1 MLDWDDLRF
10 FLAVA
15 RHKSLTSAARALGVA
30 QPTVGRRIDAFEQ
43 RLGAKL
49 FRRTPS
55 GFALSAVGEGM
66 LAHAERMELDALA
79 AERAAAGRDAGLAG
93 HLRVT
98 ASEWLAVRVLGPL
111 LVPFLARHP
120 AISVDLVADARWL
133 SLPRREADIALRPAA
148 FEHQDVFQRKVAR
161 IGFGLYA
168 SEVYLAERGVPDF
181 EKQCEGHALVTM
193 DDEPPIADVAWLR
206 SVAARAHVAAR
217 TNGREA
223 QAAMAAAGV
232 GLVCLPR
239 VLGDATAGLYLL
251 APPSP
256 PPERTLWL
264 GVHRDTRAVPRVKAL
279 VTHLAGALSPLAQA
293 LRPGARPRASRSSL

>member
-1 MLDWDDLRF
+1 MLNWDDLRY

-15 RHKSLTSAARALGVA
+15 RHGNLSAAARALKVT
-30 QPTVGRRIDAFEQ
+30 QPTVGRRIDAFER

-49 FRRTPS
+49 FLRSPS
-55 GFALSAVGEGM
+55 GFALSAAGEGV
-66 LAHAERMELDALA
+66 LGHAERMEQGALA
-79 AERAAAGRDAGLAG
+79 AELAAAGRDAGLKG

-111 LVPFLARHP
+111 LAPFLARHP

-148 FEHQDVFQRKVAR
+148 FEHHEVFQREVAR

-168 SEVYLAERGVPDF
+168 SEAYLSERGPPDF
-181 EKQCEGHALVTM
+181 GRQCEGHALVTM
-193 DDEPPIADVAWLR
+193 SSDEPPAVADLPWLR
-206 SVAARAHVAAR
+206 AVAAQARVAAR

-223 QAAMAAAGV
+223 QATMGAAGV

-239 VLGDATAGLYLL
+239 YLGDATAGLRLL
-251 APPSP
+251 TPPSP
-256 PPERTLWL
+256 PPERALWL
-264 GVHRDTRAVPRVKAL
+264 GVHRDARAVPRVKAL
-279 VTHLAGALSPLAQA
+279 VAFIADALAPLRRALLPD
-293 LRPGARPRASRSSL
+293 ARPRGIR

>member
-1 MLDWDDLRF
+1 MLDWDDLRY

-15 RHKSLTSAARALGVA
+15 RHGNLSAAARALKVT
-30 QPTVGRRIDAFEQ
+30 QPTVGRRIDAFER
-43 RLGAKL
+43 RLGARL
-49 FRRTPS
+49 FLRSPS
-55 GFALSAVGEGM
+55 GFALSAAGESVLG
-66 LAHAERMELDALA
+66 HAERMEQGALA
-79 AERAAAGRDAGLAG
+79 AELAAGGRDAGLRG

-148 FEHQDVFQRKVAR
+148 FEHHEVFQREVAR

-168 SEVYLAERGVPDF
+168 SEAYLAERGPPDF
-181 EKQCEGHALVTM
+181 DRQCEGHALVTM
-193 DDEPPIADVAWLR
+193 SDDPPAVADLPWLR
-206 SVAARAHVAAR
+206 AVAGKARVAAR

-223 QAAMAAAGV
+223 QATMGAAGV

-239 VLGDATAGLYLL
+239 YLGDATPGLRLL
-251 APPSP
+251 SPPSP
-256 PPERTLWL
+256 PPERALWL
-264 GVHRDTRAVPRVKAL
+264 GVHRDARAAPRVKAL
-279 VTHLAGALSPLAQA
+279 VAFVVDALAPLRRA
-293 LRPGARPRASRSSL
+293 LRPEPRPRPIR